1 MLENAWAA
9 HALCELGLAG
19 TPRRMAARTAVWQA
33 EEVLIKA
40 HEPVPWCEEA
50 DLATLASEMQLMD
63 YLAARGIQVPQPVA
77 APIRV
82 DGVCCS
88 AVRFLKGTH
97 PPLNFPGAAGAAGVM
112 LEQVHSALAAF
123 APPEGFVRPRWDRA
137 HFQRGFARLEQAA
150 RQGRVD
156 PRDLKGVDR
165 ALERALKILEGRPMQ
180 LIHGDA
186 TVANIL
192 LTERGPAL
200 IDWSMAGWGFAAY
213 DVGCVL
219 AGVTNPEAAEALLE
233 AYGAMDRYEASCG
246 MALARLG
253 SYMLFCLQ
261 PEGEWVREGVRLFC
275 REWAR
280 ALQKGRPIGPLG
292 N

>member
-9 HALCELGLAG
+9 HALCALGLEG
-19 TPRRMAARTAVWQA
+19 TPRRMAARSAVWRT

-50 DLATLASEMQLMD
+50 DLAALCSEMQLME
-63 YLAARGIQVPQPVA
+63 YLAEQGIQVPLPVA
-77 APIRV
+77 PPIQV

-88 AVRFLKGTH
+88 AVRFLKGAH

-112 LEQVHSALAAF
+112 LEQVHRALAAY
-123 APPEGFVRPRWDRA
+123 APPGGFVRPRWDRA
-137 HFQRGFARLEQAA
+137 HFERGMTRLEQAA
-150 RQGRVD
+150 QQDRVD
-156 PRDLKGVDR
+156 PGDLKAVAR
-165 ALERALKILEGRPMQ
+165 TLERALRTLEGAPLQ

-200 IDWSMAGWGFAAY
+200 IDWSMTGWGFAAY

-219 AGVTNPEAAEALLE
+219 AGITNPEAAEALLE
-233 AYGAMDRYEASCG
+233 AYGAMDRYQASCG

-261 PEGEWVREGVRLFC
+261 PEGGWVREGLHLFC
-275 REWAR
+275 HDWAR
-280 ALQKGRPIGPLG
+280 GLQKGRPIGPLR